1 MTTTYDA
8 LSTEA
13 LVETYNLRTGK
24 SVKKGSYTKARMI
37 ADLVA
42 MGEIEAQA
50 AADRQ
55 DEEDLDAPAQTTLTP
70 VIEETPDEDY
80 DDEAHLIK
88 ARLASGECPFCGAEH
103 SSQTA
108 ASAVEGTFLGDAC
121 NFCHE
126 CGKTYNHITGEEVP
140 VGSNGNPKK
149 RRILNPQSKI
159 NAKVDGVKALGLE
172 IFYDRPARL
181 WSITDPE
188 GQIDGIYL
196 ASRDFSEFTPSELQA
211 RAAHHFKKTI
221 R

>member
-42 MGEIEAQA
+42 MDEIEAQA

-55 DEEDLDAPAQTTLTP
+55 DEEDLDALAQTTL
-70 VIEETPDEDY
+70 DEDY
-80 DDEAHLIK
+80 DDEAHLVK
-88 ARLASGECPFCGAEH
+88 ARLASGDCPLCGAEH

-108 ASAVEGTFLGDAC
+108 AGIEGTFLGDSC
-121 NFCHE
+121 NFCHD
-126 CGKTYNHITGEEVP
+126 CGKTYNHITGDEVP
-140 VGSNGNPKK
+140 VGTTSTKK
-149 RRILNPQSKI
+149 RRIINPQSKI
-159 NAKVDGVKALGLE
+159 NAKVDAVKSLGLD

-181 WSITDPE
+181 WAITDPK
-188 GQIDGIYL
+188 GQKDGVYL
-196 ASRDFSEFTPSELQA
+196 ASREFAQFSPSELKSHMEFKFFKAA
-211 RAAHHFKKTI
+211 R
-221 R
+221 